1 MMDDGGNLT
10 PTQSPI
16 HFYNR
21 GVTASPLSLLW
32 PGGTSR
38 ARTALNDNAAA
49 DLGIGELAR
58 AIAFEPRQEDRV
70 RGILLAL
77 CDDPTVITYR
87 QDVLDDLM
95 RNTALADGLQALLP
109 SLGQL
114 GFYGNPGR
122 PNEPALQQT
131 LFRLAELE
139 LYVDCVE
146 RLRALLLAQGDGLR
160 AEGLLRL
167 RDALGAIERDASFQA
182 LRAELPDMLS
192 KVRNIGSVTIGI
204 NLDAHML
211 PMEATLLS
219 INGHRF
225 KGSGVQLIDKLL
237 GKKDEGGTQGLARL
251 HRIALPN
258 GMPYTRDPSASSG
271 LMLVPLF
278 KDLSD
283 VLEAVSRPIADAL
296 ARYARV
302 SGQGLIALE
311 SEIGFYLGAIR
322 LIHKVQAAGLPMCR
336 PEIAPNDAR
345 SFEARGLF
353 NLAFALR
360 LLGRNPQAQL
370 SGQIVPNDATFDD
383 EGRIHILTGPN
394 QGGKTTFITAIGLI
408 HVLAQAGLHV
418 PAGSAR
424 LSPCDAIHTH
434 FAKDEQPSLESGRLG
449 EEAKRLSEIFARA
462 TRHSLVLL
470 NESLSS
476 TSPNESLFLA
486 RDVVRGLRLLGAR
499 AIFAT
504 HLHGLA
510 EEADDINASTPGES
524 AVASLVS
531 VVERDGD
538 DGRRTYR
545 IVAGRPTGLSH
556 ARDIARRFGISFEQI
571 EAVLKAKPKTP

>member
-1 MMDDGGNLT
+1 
-10 PTQSPI
+10 
-16 HFYNR
+16 
-21 GVTASPLSLLW
+21 
-32 PGGTSR
+32 
-38 ARTALNDNAAA
+38 LNDNAAA
-49 DLGIGELAR
+49 DLGISDLAR
-58 AIAFEPRQEDRV
+58 AIAFEPRQEERV

-77 CDDPTVITYR
+77 CDDPAIITYR
-87 QDVLDDLM
+87 QDVLGALM
-95 RNTALADGLQALLP
+95 RNPALADGLQALLP

-131 LFRLAELE
+131 LFRLGELE

-160 AEGLLRL
+160 AEGLIRL
-167 RDALGAIERDASFQA
+167 RDALGAIEQDASFQA

-192 KVRNIGSVTIGI
+192 KVRNIGSVTIGV

-258 GMPYTRDPSASSG
+258 GMPYTRENM
-271 LMLVPLF
+271 LLVPLF

-296 ARYARV
+296 ARYAKI

-322 LIHKVQAAGLPMCR
+322 LIRKVQAAGLPMCR
-336 PEIAPNDAR
+336 PEIAPKDAR
-345 SFEARGLF
+345 AFEARGLF

-370 SGQIVPNDATFDD
+370 SGQIVPNDAAFDD
-383 EGRIHILTGPN
+383 AGRIHILTGPN

-418 PAGSAR
+418 PASSAR

-449 EEAKRLSEIFARA
+449 EEAKRLSEIFGRA

-510 EEADDINASTPGES
+510 EEASEINASTPGES

-531 VVERDGD
+531 VIEQDGQ

-545 IVAGRPTGLSH
+545 IVAGPPTGLSH

-571 EAVLKAKPKTP
+571 EAMLKAKPKMP

>member
-1 MMDDGGNLT
+1 
-10 PTQSPI
+10 
-16 HFYNR
+16 
-21 GVTASPLSLLW
+21 VTASPLSLLW
-32 PGGTSR
+32 PDGASR
-38 ARTALNDNAAA
+38 SQSALNDNAAA
-49 DLGIGELAR
+49 DLGITELAR
-58 AIAFEPRQEDRV
+58 AIAFEPRQEERV

-77 CDDPTVITYR
+77 CDDPAVITYR

-95 RNTALADGLQALLP
+95 RNTALADRLQMLLP

-131 LFRLAELE
+131 LFRLGELE

-160 AEGLLRL
+160 AAGLLRL
-167 RDALGAIERDASFQA
+167 RDALGAIEQDASFQA

-192 KVRNIGSVTIGI
+192 KVRNIGSVTIGV

-211 PMEATLLS
+211 PMEVTLLS

-225 KGSGVQLIDKLL
+225 KGSGIQLIDKLL

-258 GMPYTRDPSASSG
+258 GMAYTRENM
-271 LMLVPLF
+271 LLVPLF

-322 LIHKVQAAGLPMCR
+322 LIRKVQAAGLPMCR
-336 PEIAPNDAR
+336 PDIAPNDAR
-345 SFEARGLF
+345 AFEARGLF

-360 LLGRNPQAQL
+360 LLSRNSQARL
-370 SGQIVPNDATFDD
+370 NDQIVPNDAAFDD
-383 EGRIHILTGPN
+383 AARIHILTGPN

-449 EEAKRLSEIFARA
+449 EEAKRLSEIFGRA

-510 EEADDINASTPGES
+510 EEASEINTSTPGES

-531 VVERDGD
+531 VVEQDGD

-545 IVAGRPTGLSH
+545 IVAGRPAGLSH

-571 EAVLKAKPKTP
+571 EAQVKAKPKTS

>member
-1 MMDDGGNLT
+1 MTL
-10 PTQSPI
+10 SPI
-16 HFYNR
+16 
-21 GVTASPLSLLW
+21 SLLW
-32 PGGTSR
+32 PDGASR
-38 ARTALNDNAAA
+38 TRAALNDSAAS
-49 DLGIGELAR
+49 DLGVTELAR
-58 AIAFEPRQEDRV
+58 AIAFEPRQEERV
-70 RGILLAL
+70 RATLLAL
-77 CDDPTVITYR
+77 CDDAAVITYR
-87 QDVLDDLM
+87 QEVLDDLM
-95 RNTALADGLQALLP
+95 HNAALAEGLQTLLP
-109 SLGQL
+109 SLNQL

-131 LFRLAELE
+131 LFRLGELE

-146 RLRALLLAQGDGLR
+146 RLRALLLAQGEGLR
-160 AEGLLRL
+160 ANALIRL
-167 RDALGAIERDASFQA
+167 RDALGAIEQDPAFQA

-192 KVRNIGSVTIGI
+192 KVRNIGSVTIGV

-225 KGSGVQLIDKLL
+225 KGSGIQLIDKLL
-237 GKKDEGGTQGLARL
+237 GKKDEGGTHGLARL

-258 GMPYTRDPSASSG
+258 GMPYTRENM
-271 LMLVPLF
+271 LLVPLF

-296 ARYARV
+296 ARYARL

-311 SEIGFYLGAIR
+311 SEISFYLGAIR
-322 LIHKVQAAGLPMCR
+322 LIRKMQAAGMPMCR
-336 PEIAPNDAR
+336 PEIAPNGAR
-345 SFEARGLF
+345 EFSAHELF
-353 NLAFALR
+353 NINFALR
-360 LLGRNPQAQL
+360 LLGHDPQADL
-370 SGQIVPNDATFDD
+370 RGQIVLNDAAFNDTS
-383 EGRIHILTGPN
+383 RIFILTGPN
-394 QGGKTTFITAIGLI
+394 QGGKTTFITAVGLI

-418 PAGSAR
+418 PASAAR

-449 EEAKRLSEIFARA
+449 EEAKRLSEIFGRA
-462 TRHSLVLL
+462 TRHSLALL

-510 EEADDINASTPGES
+510 EEVEPINASTPGES

-531 VVERDGD
+531 VVEQDGE

-545 IVAGRPTGLSH
+545 IVAGPPAGLSH
-556 ARDIARRFGISFEQI
+556 ARDIARRYGISFEQI
-571 EAVLKAKPKTP
+571 EAALRATRS